1 MSRSTTTTR
10 PPARLLRSTPL
21 AVALASGLLLSACG
35 GSDDEPA
42 AVTPTLVDQTVT
54 VIDGPIRGATVCLD
68 LNDNDACD
76 TGEPRATTGTDGSAT
91 LTGLAAE
98 TLAAHAVLA
107 DVPADAVDA
116 DHGVVGTAFQLKTP
130 AGKPAVVSPLTTLVA
145 AHMAN
150 AGGTAAAADTALAE
164 QLGLSGSLF
173 DNFTGKTDAAATQA
187 AVLARL
193 VVVATQKHTV
203 ATADA
208 KDATGAALAAT
219 DRNRVVQNALLTQL
233 SALAAAVPALATASG
248 EARSTALAAAA
259 DTLVADSGITAAN
272 IAVVV
277 AAAKLPPAPDA
288 PASAP
293 AAGVALRWFSYADAQ
308 NYQYRMFKA
317 TAAQNA
323 VVNGQREF
331 TEYRER
337 SAGSNGAV
345 TSYSQWGEGLHN
357 QVRNQVYWTGSAWFA
372 CPTDFVHKATPW
384 DAKGVSESNYCG
396 AFKTTNKRVARDIAG
411 RTMADVVAEI
421 RAWPLFDSE
430 GDYKAWG
437 PDPVLHAE
445 KLAAVMPA
453 GAKLYVYTGAEL
465 TRPDLYGTHLAN
477 DRIVVYNA
485 EVAAGGSSA
494 AGSACGAVTPGNF
507 ASFQIETST
516 LEQVVAANTGLPCS
530 FNVGSNIGESRNDW
544 YGTTL
549 SIGDVADASYVSST
563 GYHVSGVKRL
573 RVSFAAGNVA
583 NYWLCLRRTSDGSAR
598 NCTAAGSGSYRIE
611 TLGDARVL
619 RLDGVP
625 TAGAALN
632 YHRIIVEREGQIW
645 YGSRGKLQTTH
656 QLRLDQVASE
666 ALFTALGLPA
676 TRAAE
681 PLTAALLQSRYLN
694 TAGAGSYNPAVLA
707 MVANDNTTLAG
718 AWRFDEADALKR
730 THDST
735 FFFFAN
741 GDYVMADPAGDSGP
755 NSCGPAGLERGSIA
769 WDATS
774 GALRLVSIA
783 TDTNLCAGLHDTT
796 KPDSEQL
803 GQVLLTARLSA
814 DGQVL
819 TVTSANEPALR
830 LRRISK

>member
-10 PPARLLRSTPL
+10 PPARLLLATP
-21 AVALASGLLLSACG
+21 VALAIASGLLLSACG
-35 GSDDEPA
+35 GSDDDTPA
-42 AVTPTLVDQTVT
+42 APALVDQTVA
-54 VIDGPIRGATVCLD
+54 VIDGPLRGAKVCLD

-76 TGEPRATTGTDGSAT
+76 AGEPNATTAADGTAT
-91 LTGLAAE
+91 LTGLDPAV
-98 TLAAHAVLA
+98 LAAHAVLA

-116 DHGVVGTAFQLKTP
+116 DHGVVGTAYQLKTP

-145 AHMAN
+145 AHIAN

-164 QLGLSGSLF
+164 QLGLAGSLF

-193 VVVATQKHTV
+193 VVVTTQKHTV

-208 KDATGAALAAT
+208 KDAGGQALAAI
-219 DRNRVVQNALLTQL
+219 DRTRVVQNALLTQL
-233 SALAAAVPALATASG
+233 PAMAAAVPALAAASG

-259 DTLVADSGITAAN
+259 DTLVTDSGITAAN

-277 AAAKLPPAPDA
+277 AAAKLPPAPEA
-288 PASAP
+288 PASSP
-293 AAGVALRWFSYADAQ
+293 TAGVALRWFSYADAQ
-308 NYQYRMFKA
+308 NYQYRMFKS
-317 TAAQNA
+317 TAAQNTI
-323 VVNGQREF
+323 VDGQRAF

-337 SAGSNGAV
+337 SVGSNGAV
-345 TSYSQWGEGLHN
+345 TGYSQWGEGLSN
-357 QVRNQVYWTGSAWFA
+357 QVRNQVYWTGSAWLA

-384 DAKGVSESNYCG
+384 DAKGMSDSNYCG

-411 RTMADVVAEI
+411 RTMADVVTEI

-430 GDYKAWG
+430 GDYTAWG
-437 PDPVLHAE
+437 PDPALHAD

-453 GAKLYVYTGAEL
+453 GAKLYVYTGIETA
-465 TRPDLYGTHLAN
+465 RPDLYGTHLAN

-494 AGSACGAVTPGNF
+494 AGSACGAVTPSNF
-507 ASFQIETST
+507 SRFLIETST
-516 LEQVVAANTGLPCS
+516 LDQVVAANTGLPCS
-530 FNVGSNIGESRNDW
+530 YSVGSNVGESRNDW

-573 RVSFAAGNVA
+573 RVSFAPGNVA
-583 NYWLCLRRTSDGSAR
+583 NYWQCLRRASDGSPR

-611 TLGDARVL
+611 ALGDARVL
-619 RLDGVP
+619 RLAGVP
-625 TAGAALN
+625 AAGSALTYN
-632 YHRIIVEREGQIW
+632 RIIVEREGQVW
-645 YGSRGKLQTTH
+645 YGSRGKVQTTH

-676 TRAAE
+676 PRAAE

-694 TAGAGSYNPAVLA
+694 TAGPGSYNPAVLA
-707 MVANDNTTLAG
+707 MVANDNTALTG
-718 AWRFDEADALKR
+718 AWRFDDADALKR
-730 THDST
+730 THDTT

-755 NSCGPAGLERGSIA
+755 DSCGPAGLERGSIA
-769 WDATS
+769 WDAAS
-774 GALRLVSIA
+774 GALQLVSIA
-783 TDTNLCAGLHDTT
+783 ADTNLCAGLHDTT

-803 GQVLLTARLSA
+803 GRVVVTARLSA

-819 TVTSANEPALR
+819 TVTSPGEPETR

>member
-1 MSRSTTTTR
+1 MSRSTTT
-10 PPARLLRSTPL
+10 PCPRLQATSL
-21 AVALASGLLLSACG
+21 AAAIATGLLLSACG
-35 GSDDEPA
+35 GSDDDAPDA
-42 AVTPTLVDQTVT
+42 APTLVDQTIR

-76 TGEPRATTGTDGSAT
+76 TGEPRATTATDGSAT
-91 LTGLAAE
+91 LTGLDPAV
-98 TLAAHAVLA
+98 LAAHAVLA
-107 DVPADAVDA
+107 EVPADAVDA

-130 AGKPAVVSPLTTLVA
+130 AGQPAVVSPLTTLVA

-150 AGGTAAAADTALAE
+150 AGGTATAADAALAA

-173 DNFTGKTDAAATQA
+173 DNYTGKTDAAATQA

-203 ATADA
+203 ATAEA
-208 KDATGAALAAT
+208 KDATGAALAAV
-219 DRNRVVQNALLTQL
+219 DRSRVVQNALLTQL
-233 SALAAAVPALATASG
+233 PALAAAVPTLAAASG
-248 EARSTALAAAA
+248 EARSAALAAAA

-277 AAAKLPPAPDA
+277 AAAKLPPAPEA
-288 PASAP
+288 AASTP
-293 AAGVALRWFSYADAQ
+293 TAGVALRWFSYTDAQ
-308 NYQYRMFKA
+308 NYQFRMFKS
-317 TAAQNA
+317 TAAQNT
-323 VVNGQREF
+323 VVDGQRAF

-337 SAGSNGAV
+337 SVGSNGAV
-345 TSYSQWGEGLHN
+345 TGYSQWGEGLNN
-357 QVRNQVYWTGSAWFA
+357 QVRNQVYWNGSAWFA

-384 DAKGVSESNYCG
+384 DAKGMSESNYCG

-430 GDYKAWG
+430 GDYTAWG
-437 PDPVLHAE
+437 PDPVAHAD

-453 GAKLYVYTGAEL
+453 GAKLYVYTGVETA
-465 TRPDLYGTHLAN
+465 RPDLYGTHLAN

-485 EVAAGGSSA
+485 AVAAGGSSA
-494 AGSACGAVTPGNF
+494 AGSACGSVTPTNF
-507 ASFQIETST
+507 ASFQIDTST
-516 LEQVVAANTGLPCS
+516 LEQVIAANTGLPCS
-530 FNVGSNIGESRNDW
+530 YNVGSTVGESRNDW

-563 GYHVSGVKRL
+563 GYHVSGIKRL

-583 NYWLCLRRTSDGSAR
+583 NYWLCLRRASDGSPR

-625 TAGAALN
+625 AAGAPLS
-632 YHRIIVEREGQIW
+632 YHRIFVEREGRVW

-666 ALFTALGLPA
+666 ALFAALGMPA
-676 TRAAE
+676 PRAAE

-694 TAGAGSYNPAVLA
+694 TAGAGSYSPAVLG
-707 MVANDNTTLAG
+707 MVANDHAALTG
-718 AWRFDEADALKR
+718 AWRFDDAAALAR
-730 THDST
+730 THDTT

-741 GDYVMADPAGDSGP
+741 GDYVMADPVGDTGP
-755 NSCGPAGLERGSIA
+755 ASCGPAGLERGSIA
-769 WDATS
+769 WDAAS
-774 GALRLVSIA
+774 GALQLVSVA
-783 TDTNLCAGLHDTT
+783 ADTNLCAGLHDTT

-803 GQVLLTARLSA
+803 GRVVVTARLSA

-819 TVTSANEPALR
+819 TVTSPGEPETR